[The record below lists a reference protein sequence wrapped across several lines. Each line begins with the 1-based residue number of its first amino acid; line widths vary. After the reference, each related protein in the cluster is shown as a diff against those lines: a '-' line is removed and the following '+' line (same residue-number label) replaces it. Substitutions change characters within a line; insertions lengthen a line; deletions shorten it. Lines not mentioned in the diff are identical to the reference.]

1 MSRGADLPEARGAAT
16 AGSRTS
22 AWPPPAIWAF
32 SALTAAPGARAQY
45 DRCRHAGDR
54 HVAAQRNL
62 FNGLLGILHTAYR
75 PGRPLVLSTKARGAI
90 CGRQS
95 TSTG

>member
-62 FNGLLGILHTAYR
+62 FNRLLGILHHCLQARQAYNEATAF
-75 PGRPLVLSTKARGAI
+75 PTAETTATKEAA
-90 CGRQS
+90 
-95 TSTG
+95 